1 MQICFCRD
9 QIFKRKRYFLRIY
22 MEKQRRMIS

>member
-9 QIFKRKRYFLRIY
+9 QIFKRKRNLLQIY
-22 MEKQRRMIS
+22 MEKQRGMIS